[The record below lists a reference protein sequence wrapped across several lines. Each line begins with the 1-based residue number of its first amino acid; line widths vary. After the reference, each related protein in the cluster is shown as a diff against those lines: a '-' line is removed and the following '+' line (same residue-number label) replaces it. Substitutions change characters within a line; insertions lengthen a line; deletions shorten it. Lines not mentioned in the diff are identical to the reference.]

1 MSEHCA
7 NEVTALQEVDGWI
20 QRAVI
25 GFNLCPFAHKV
36 LRDGGISKSSHHVSC
51 IEDAA
56 EQAAL
61 QASSL
66 ARQSVDRTHLL
77 VFLTGLSDF
86 DVFLD
91 AVQLVELLL
100 QGLGLECDIQLAH
113 FHPSYRFEGAGYCDA
128 ANYSNRSPHPIIQ
141 LLRAQ
146 GVAEAVE
153 KHPDT
158 LAIPDENI
166 RRLRQL
172 TLEEL
177 DRLQF
182 G

>member
-1 MSEHCA
+1 MSEQCA
-7 NEVTALQEVDGWI
+7 NEATALQDVDSWI

-36 LRDGGISKSSHHVSC
+36 LRDGGVSKSSHHANC

-61 QASSL
+61 KANSL
-66 ARQSVDRTHLL
+66 ASQSIDRTHLL

-91 AVQLVELLL
+91 AVHLVELLL
-100 QGLGLECDIQLAH
+100 QGLGLEHDIQLAH
-113 FHPSYRFEGAGYCDA
+113 FHPRYRFEGVGYSDA
-128 ANYSNRSPHPIIQ
+128 ANYSNRSPYPIIQ
-141 LLRAQ
+141 LLRAP
-146 GVAEAVE
+146 GVARAVE

-172 TLEEL
+172 TPEEL